1 MKQKE
6 MGIVRDID
14 NTGRIVIPKEIRR
27 VLDLKARDSV
37 EIIPQQTDSSF
48 GSLIKSSWGNE
59 VGE

>member
-27 VLDLKARDSV
+27 VLDLKAKDSV
-37 EIIPQQTDSSF
+37 EIIPRTDGF
-48 GSLIKSSWGNE
+48 LIRKFDKKHL
-59 VGE
+59 VK